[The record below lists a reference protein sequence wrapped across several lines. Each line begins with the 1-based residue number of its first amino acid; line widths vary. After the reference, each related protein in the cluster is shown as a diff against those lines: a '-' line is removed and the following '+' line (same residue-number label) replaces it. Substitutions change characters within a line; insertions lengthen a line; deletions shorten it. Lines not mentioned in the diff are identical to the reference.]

1 MTHLAELILL
11 KSHAFVQALYPDGW
25 NMSQILI
32 IFVGY

>member
-1 MTHLAELILL
+1 MMLLAELILL
-11 KSHAFVQALYPDGW
+11 KFHAFALALYSDGW